1 MIKNFETKL
10 ESELKKTLTENV
22 HFNIFANPDKLNA
35 SFKGS
40 HLVSQSSG
48 FSGMNMTKKEYD
60 EQGESLFHRK
70 KLYLLN

>member
-1 MIKNFETKL
+1 MTKNFETKL
-10 ESELKKTLTENV
+10 DNELKTIFSENV
-22 HFNIFANPDKLNA
+22 QFQIFPNADKLNA
-35 SFKGS
+35 SFKRS

-60 EQGESLFHRK
+60 EQGDSLFHRI